1 MENSGDHL
9 PDLFEGEELAN
20 TTPKAPI
27 PIEEWAPISLM
38 ARFKGFTPAEKELT
52 KLEWGLDQN
61 SGVITAPASLRNLP
75 GNLPTHAEHQYSGFM
90 SILGCEANNDEVWQ
104 SLSPAFEMF
113 TGGRPLCVLFDGYSG
128 SGKTY
133 TIFEGST
140 AVFPCIASGIFKYID
155 SLRGR
160 AKTSLQ
166 LQACAIDFDLTG
178 NDLMGKGGT
187 YPSKWYKENLRQL
200 TDPNDGTITNK
211 ETLLRKV
218 EAARQQR
225 DNGHVRKTAQNTKSS
240 RSHLVL
246 KFILQVRAPIPYK
259 TSLCLVDLV
268 GDEAEKDI
276 HPEEK
281 QKDLVLLE
289 QKAIRESRNKL
300 HSCLAQPDNRSLL
313 HTGKV
318 RLYTLSSTVVQVASF
333 C

>member
-1 MENSGDHL
+1 MENSGDHV
-9 PDLFEGEELAN
+9 PDPVEGEELAN
-20 TTPKAPI
+20 TTAKAPI

-38 ARFKGFTPAEKELT
+38 ARFKGVTPAEKELT
-52 KLEWGLDQN
+52 KLDWGLDQN

-75 GNLPTHAEHQYSGFM
+75 GNLSTHAEHQYSGFM
-90 SILGCEANNDEVWQ
+90 SILGVEANNDEVWQ

-128 SGKTY
+128 SGKTH
-133 TIFEGST
+133 TIFEGPT
-140 AVFPCIASGIFKYID
+140 AVFPCIASGIFKFLG
-155 SLRGR
+155 SCGERV
-160 AKTSLQ
+160 KTSLQ
-166 LQACAIDFDLTG
+166 LQACAIDFDIV
-178 NDLMGKGGT
+178 GG
-187 YPSKWYKENLRQL
+187 NLRRYCIENPRGL
-200 TDPNDGTITNK
+200 TDKNDGPITNQ
-211 ETLLRKV
+211 ETLLQKV

-225 DNGHVRKTAQNTKSS
+225 DRGHVRKTGQNTKSS

-246 KFILQVRAPIPYK
+246 KFILQVRTPIPYK

-276 HPEEK
+276 HPEEQ

-300 HSCLAQPDNRSLL
+300 HSCLAQPDNRTLL

-318 RLYTLSSTVVQVASF
+318 RLYTLSSTAVKVASF
-333 C
+333 G